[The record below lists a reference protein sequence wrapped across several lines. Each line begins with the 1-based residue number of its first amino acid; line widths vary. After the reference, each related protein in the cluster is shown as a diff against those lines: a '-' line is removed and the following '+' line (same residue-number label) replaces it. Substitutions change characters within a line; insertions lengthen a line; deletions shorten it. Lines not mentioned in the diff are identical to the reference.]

1 MKVKKWKEGYLIT
14 KNMETAVNKQQS
26 KNLRKKSKR
35 YDTNTQVEV
44 LTAHASGELVSSIA
58 KRFGMHPSTIYAW
71 INALNESEK
80 TDKPKKSATVEKA
93 NSIAKDFGVSREVS
107 SSVDLKFCP
116 CCGTNI
122 KAVRIA
128 LETCQQINGH

>member
-1 MKVKKWKEGYLIT
+1 
-14 KNMETAVNKQQS
+14 METTANTQQS
-26 KNLRKKSKR
+26 KTVRKKSNR
-35 YDTNTQVEV
+35 YDIDTQVEV
-44 LTAHASGELVSSIA
+44 LTAHAKGELVSSIA

-71 INALNESEK
+71 IHAFNESEK
-80 TDKPKKSATVEKA
+80 TDKPKKSAPVEKA

-107 SSVDLKFCP
+107 SSADLKFCP

-128 LETCQQINGH
+128 LETCQQLNGH